1 MNFNKNVFLQFMKRM
16 SEVHFNEVRTDKDV
30 LIYDGENLEVGTEVL
45 VEKEGDFVAP
55 ADGEYTTEDGKVI
68 EVKEGKVV
76 DIKEPQAE
84 EETVTIG
91 AEEEVAPAEAEPEK
105 DEKDLRIEELEGL
118 LADRDAVIEELTA
131 KIKELEDKAN
141 APAAEEVE
149 VKASAQENNNNIFKN
164 IFK

>member
-16 SEVHFNEVRTDKDV
+16 SEVHFNEIRTDKDV
-30 LIYDGENLEVGTEVL
+30 LIFDGENLEVGTEVL
-45 VEKEGDFVAP
+45 VEREGDFVVP
-55 ADGEYTTEDGKVI
+55 EDGMYTAEDGRVI

-84 EETVTIG
+84 VVV
-91 AEEEVAPAEAEPEK
+91 AEEEAVPADVKPEK

-118 LADRDAVIEELTA
+118 LADRDAVIAELTA

>member
-45 VEKEGDFVAP
+45 VEREGDFVVP
-55 ADGEYTTEDGKVI
+55 ENGEYTTEDGRVI

-76 DIKEPQAE
+76 SIKEPEAEVVVAE
-84 EETVTIG
+84 ED
-91 AEEEVAPAEAEPEK
+91 AAPAEAKPEK

-118 LADRDAVIEELTA
+118 LADRDAVIAELTA

>member
-16 SEVHFNEVRTDKDV
+16 SEVHFNEIRTDKDV
-30 LIYDGENLEVGTEVL
+30 LIFDGENLEVGTELL
-45 VEKEGDFVAP
+45 VEREGDFVVP
-55 ADGEYTTEDGKVI
+55 EDGMYTAEDGRVI

-84 EETVTIG
+84 VVV
-91 AEEEVAPAEAEPEK
+91 AEEESMPADVKPEK

-118 LADRDAVIEELTA
+118 LADRDAVIAELTA
-131 KIKELEDKAN
+131 KIKELENKAN
-141 APAAEEVE
+141 APATEEVE

>member
-55 ADGEYTTEDGKVI
+55 ADGEYTTEDGRVI
-68 EVKEGKVV
+68 EIKEGKVV

-84 EETVTIG
+84 EVV
-91 AEEEVAPAEAEPEK
+91 AEEEAAPAEAEPEK

-149 VKASAQENNNNIFKN
+149 VKASVQENNNNIFKN

>member
-16 SEVHFNEVRTDKDV
+16 SEVHFNEIRTDKDV
-30 LIYDGENLEVGTEVL
+30 LIFDGENLEVGTEVL
-45 VEKEGDFVAP
+45 VEREGDFVVP
-55 ADGEYTTEDGKVI
+55 EDGLYTAEDGRVI

-76 DIKEPQAE
+76 DIKEPQS
-84 EETVTIG
+84 
-91 AEEEVAPAEAEPEK
+91 EEVASEEMVAPADAKPEK

-118 LADRDAVIEELTA
+118 LADRDAVIAELTA

-141 APAAEEVE
+141 APATEEVS

>member
-16 SEVHFNEVRTDKDV
+16 SEVHFNEIRTDKDV
-30 LIYDGENLEVGTEVL
+30 LIFDGENLEVGTEVL
-45 VEKEGDFVAP
+45 VEREGDFVVP
-55 ADGEYTTEDGKVI
+55 EDGMYTAEDGRVI

-84 EETVTIG
+84 VVVAEETTV
-91 AEEEVAPAEAEPEK
+91 PADAKPEK

-118 LADRDAVIEELTA
+118 LADRDAVIAELTA
-131 KIKELEDKAN
+131 KIKELENKAN

>member
-45 VEKEGDFVAP
+45 VEKEGDFVVP
-55 ADGEYTTEDGKVI
+55 ADGEYTTEDGRVI
-68 EVKEGKVV
+68 EIKEGKVV

-84 EETVTIG
+84 VVV
-91 AEEEVAPAEAEPEK
+91 AEEEAAPAEAEPVK

-118 LADRDAVIEELTA
+118 LADRDAVIAELTA

-141 APAAEEVE
+141 APAADEVE

>member
-16 SEVHFNEVRTDKDV
+16 SEVHFNEIRTDKDV
-30 LIYDGENLEVGTEVL
+30 LIYDGESLQVGTEVL
-45 VEKEGDFVAP
+45 VEREGDFVVP
-55 ADGEYTTEDGKVI
+55 EDGLYTADDGRVI

-84 EETVTIG
+84 VVVADEE
-91 AEEEVAPAEAEPEK
+91 AAPAEAAPEK

-118 LADRDAVIEELTA
+118 LADRDAVIAELTA

>member
-30 LIYDGENLEVGTEVL
+30 LIFDGENLEVGTEVL
-45 VEKEGDFVAP
+45 VEREGDFVVP
-55 ADGEYTTEDGKVI
+55 EDGMYTAEDGRVI

-84 EETVTIG
+84 VVV
-91 AEEEVAPAEAEPEK
+91 AEEEAVPADAKPEK

-118 LADRDAVIEELTA
+118 LADRDAVIAELTA

>member
-30 LIYDGENLEVGTEVL
+30 LIFDGENLEVGTEVL
-45 VEKEGDFVAP
+45 VEREGDFVVP
-55 ADGEYTTEDGKVI
+55 EDGMYTAEDGRVI

-84 EETVTIG
+84 VVV
-91 AEEEVAPAEAEPEK
+91 AEEESMPADAKPEK

-118 LADRDAVIEELTA
+118 LADRDAVIAELTA
-131 KIKELEDKAN
+131 KIKELENKAN

>member
-30 LIYDGENLEVGTEVL
+30 LIFDGENLEVGTEVL
-45 VEKEGDFVAP
+45 VEREGDFVVP
-55 ADGEYTTEDGKVI
+55 EDGLYTAEDGRVI

-84 EETVTIG
+84 VVV
-91 AEEEVAPAEAEPEK
+91 AEEESMPTDAKPEK

-118 LADRDAVIEELTA
+118 LADRDAVIAELTA
-131 KIKELEDKAN
+131 KIKELENKAN

>member
-45 VEKEGDFVAP
+45 VEREGDFVVP
-55 ADGEYTTEDGKVI
+55 ENGEYTTEDGRVI

-76 DIKEPQAE
+76 SIKEPQAE
-84 EETVTIG
+84 VVV
-91 AEEEVAPAEAEPEK
+91 AEEEAAPAEAKPEK

-118 LADRDAVIEELTA
+118 LADRDAVIAELTA